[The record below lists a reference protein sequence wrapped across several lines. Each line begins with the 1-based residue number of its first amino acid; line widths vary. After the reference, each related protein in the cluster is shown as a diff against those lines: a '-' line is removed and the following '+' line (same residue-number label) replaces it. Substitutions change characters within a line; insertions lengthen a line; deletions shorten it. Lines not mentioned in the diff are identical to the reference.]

1 MIDQWHTVSIR
12 EEINMKNQKI
22 EQKKA
27 GEKLHR
33 YWSPYTAGN
42 ENAITLDYVIATGVQ
57 VHHIYIV
64 PSWCNTDSTI
74 SYGAELID
82 LIIE

>member
-1 MIDQWHTVSIR
+1 MQMKFRIWSTVSLEAHNGLIDQWHTVSIR

-42 ENAITLDYVIATGVQ
+42 ANNYIRLYKSYRCTSY
-57 VHHIYIV
+57 IYR
-64 PSWCNTDSTI
+64 
-74 SYGAELID
+74 AQLA
-82 LIIE
+82 